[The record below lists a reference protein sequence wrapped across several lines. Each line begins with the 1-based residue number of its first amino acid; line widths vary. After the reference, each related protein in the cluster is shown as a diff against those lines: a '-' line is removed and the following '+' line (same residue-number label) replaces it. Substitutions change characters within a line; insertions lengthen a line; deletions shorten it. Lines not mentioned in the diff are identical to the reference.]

1 MSWMGQLSDKHRRGS
16 VFETQAETNDGTG
29 NCKHD
34 ESVGE
39 RLEEYSDNDDH
50 RADDDSVLSPNF
62 LNKPPE
68 KELRS
73 NTTKTLRTI
82 EDTEFGAGGIVK
94 VPGHVSLQV
103 V

>member
-1 MSWMGQLSDKHRRGS
+1 MGKLSDKHRRGS

-50 RADDDSVLSPNF
+50 RADDDRVFPSDL
-62 LNKPPE
+62 LDEPPQE
-68 KELRS
+68 ELREDS
-73 NTTKTLRTI
+73 TETLGAV
-82 EDTEFGAGGIVK
+82 EDT
-94 VPGHVSLQV
+94 
-103 V
+103 